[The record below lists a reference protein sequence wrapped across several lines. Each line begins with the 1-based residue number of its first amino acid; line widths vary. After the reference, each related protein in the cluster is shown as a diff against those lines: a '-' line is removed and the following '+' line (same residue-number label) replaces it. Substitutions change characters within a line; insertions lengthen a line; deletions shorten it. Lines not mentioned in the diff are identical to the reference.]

1 MKRPILITTGALGG
15 LGAVLAITPPQ
26 FTQNASVDLGTGGST
41 PIQSSEPVAS
51 NSPKAPTTPSPSS
64 TTLKSSKPTSATS
77 TEATSTKSSQSQAP
91 SNSNS
96 TSAKQTQ
103 SSASTQTQSS
113 APSQSPTPTPSKSEA
128 PQTTGG
134 NSGTFT
140 GGTYD
145 ANRYGRVT
153 VSITVKNGQ
162 ITQSSGTQSPS
173 SWSQNVIPTLDSW
186 IPQGKITI
194 SQIMS
199 YSASDLPCAIANSC
213 RSRAS
218 YTATAYWS
226 SVQSALKKA
235 GY

>member
-1 MKRPILITTGALGG
+1 MKRTVLITTGALGG

-26 FTQNASVDLGTGGST
+26 FTQNAAVDLGSTGST
-41 PIQSSEPVAS
+41 PTQSSEPVAS
-51 NSPKAPTTPSPSS
+51 TPPSASASAQTTKKSQATSKSSAKATPS
-64 TTLKSSKPTSATS
+64 KTSQPQAT
-77 TEATSTKSSQSQAP
+77 
-91 SNSNS
+91 SNSN
-96 TSAKQTQ
+96 AQTQ
-103 SSASTQTQSS
+103 SPTPTQT
-113 APSQSPTPTPSKSEA
+113 PTPTPSKSEA
-128 PQTTGG
+128 PQTSSS

-145 ANRYGRVT
+145 ANRYGRVSVT
-153 VSITVKNGQ
+153 ITVKNGQ
-162 ITQSSGTQSPS
+162 ITQSNGSQSPS
-173 SWSQNVIPTLDSW
+173 SWSQNVIPTLDNW

-199 YSASDLPCAIANSC
+199 YSASDLPCSIANSC

-218 YTATAYWS
+218 YTANAYWS

>member
-1 MKRPILITTGALGG
+1 MKRTVLITTGALGG
-15 LGAVLAITPPQ
+15 LGAVLAVTPPQ
-26 FTQNASVDLGTGGST
+26 FTQNAAVDLGSTGST
-41 PIQSSEPVAS
+41 PTQSSEPVAS
-51 NSPKAPTTPSPSS
+51 TSPSASASASASAQTTKKPQTKSQSSAKATPSK
-64 TTLKSSKPTSATS
+64 T
-77 TEATSTKSSQSQAP
+77 SQSQAQ

-96 TSAKQTQ
+96 STQ
-103 SSASTQTQSS
+103 SQTPTSS
-113 APSQSPTPTPSKSEA
+113 PTPTPTPSKSEA
-128 PQTTGG
+128 PQTSSG

-145 ANRYGRVT
+145 ANRYGRVSVT
-153 VSITVKNGQ
+153 ITVKNGQ
-162 ITQSSGTQSPS
+162 ITQSNGSQSPS

-199 YSASDLPCAIANSC
+199 YSASELPCSIANSC

-218 YTATAYWS
+218 YTANAYWS

>member
-1 MKRPILITTGALGG
+1 MKRTVLITTGALGG
-15 LGAVLAITPPQ
+15 LGAVLAVTPPQ
-26 FTQNASVDLGTGGST
+26 FTQNAAVDLGSTGST
-41 PIQSSEPVAS
+41 PTQSSEPVAS
-51 NSPKAPTTPSPSS
+51 TSPSASASASASAQTTKKPQTKSQSSAKATPS
-64 TTLKSSKPTSATS
+64 KTSQPQAT
-77 TEATSTKSSQSQAP
+77 
-91 SNSNS
+91 SNSN
-96 TSAKQTQ
+96 AQTQ
-103 SSASTQTQSS
+103 SPTPTQT
-113 APSQSPTPTPSKSEA
+113 PTPTPSKSEA
-128 PQTTGG
+128 PQTSSG

-145 ANRYGRVT
+145 ANRYGRVSVT
-153 VSITVKNGQ
+153 ITVKNGQ
-162 ITQSSGTQSPS
+162 ITQSNGSQSPS

-199 YSASDLPCAIANSC
+199 YSASELPCSIANSC

-218 YTATAYWS
+218 YTANAYWS

>member
-1 MKRPILITTGALGG
+1 MKRPVLITTGALGG

-26 FTQNASVDLGTGGST
+26 FTQSASVDLGTSGST
-41 PIQSSEPVAS
+41 PVPTNQSVATNTPAPS
-51 NSPKAPTTPSPSS
+51 SSTTTKKNSKPSS
-64 TTLKSSKPTSATS
+64 TTS
-77 TEATSTKSSQSQAP
+77 TKASPTKSSQTQAT
-91 SNSNS
+91 SNSNNNS
-96 TSAKQTQ
+96 TN
-103 SSASTQTQSS
+103 QTQSS
-113 APSQSPTPTPSKSEA
+113 APSQTPTPTPSKSEA
-128 PQTTGG
+128 PQTSNG
-134 NSGTFT
+134 NSGNFT

-145 ANRYGRVT
+145 ASRYGRVT
-153 VSITVKNGQ
+153 VSITIKNGQ

-194 SQIMS
+194 SQILS

>member
-1 MKRPILITTGALGG
+1 MKRTVLITTGALGG
-15 LGAVLAITPPQ
+15 LGAVLAVTPPQ
-26 FTQNASVDLGTGGST
+26 FTQNAAVDLGSTGST
-41 PIQSSEPVAS
+41 PTQSSKPVAS
-51 NSPKAPTTPSPSS
+51 TSPSS
-64 TTLKSSKPTSATS
+64 SASAQTTKKSQTTSKSSAKATPS
-77 TEATSTKSSQSQAP
+77 KTSQSQAQ

-96 TSAKQTQ
+96 STQ
-103 SSASTQTQSS
+103 SQTPTSS
-113 APSQSPTPTPSKSEA
+113 PTPTPTPSKSEA
-128 PQTTGG
+128 PQTSSG

-145 ANRYGRVT
+145 ANRYGRVSVT
-153 VSITVKNGQ
+153 ITVKNGQ
-162 ITQSSGTQSPS
+162 ITQSNGSQSPS

-199 YSASDLPCAIANSC
+199 YSASELPCSIANSC

-218 YTATAYWS
+218 YTANAYWS

>member
-1 MKRPILITTGALGG
+1 MKRTVLITTGALGG
-15 LGAVLAITPPQ
+15 LGAVLAVTPPQ
-26 FTQNASVDLGTGGST
+26 FTQNAAVDLGSTGST
-41 PIQSSEPVAS
+41 PTQSSEPVAS
-51 NSPKAPTTPSPSS
+51 TSPSASASASASAQTTKKPQPKSQSSAKATPSK
-64 TTLKSSKPTSATS
+64 T
-77 TEATSTKSSQSQAP
+77 SQSQAQ

-96 TSAKQTQ
+96 STQ
-103 SSASTQTQSS
+103 SQTPTSS
-113 APSQSPTPTPSKSEA
+113 PTPTPTPSKSEA
-128 PQTTGG
+128 PQTSSG

-145 ANRYGRVT
+145 ANRYGRVSVT
-153 VSITVKNGQ
+153 ITVKNGQ
-162 ITQSSGTQSPS
+162 ITQSNGSQSPS
-173 SWSQNVIPTLDSW
+173 SWSQYVIPTLDNW

-199 YSASDLPCAIANSC
+199 YSASDLPCAVANSC

-218 YTATAYWS
+218 YTATAYWN

>member
-1 MKRPILITTGALGG
+1 MKRTVLITTGALGG
-15 LGAVLAITPPQ
+15 LGAVLAVTPPQ
-26 FTQNASVDLGTGGST
+26 FTQNAAVDLGSTGST
-41 PIQSSEPVAS
+41 PTQSSEPVAS
-51 NSPKAPTTPSPSS
+51 TSPSASASAQTTKKSQTTSQSSAKATPS
-64 TTLKSSKPTSATS
+64 KTSQPQAT
-77 TEATSTKSSQSQAP
+77 
-91 SNSNS
+91 SNSN
-96 TSAKQTQ
+96 AQTQ
-103 SSASTQTQSS
+103 SPTPTQT
-113 APSQSPTPTPSKSEA
+113 PTPTPSKSEA
-128 PQTTGG
+128 PQTSSG

-145 ANRYGRVT
+145 ANRYGRVSVT
-153 VSITVKNGQ
+153 ITVKNGQ
-162 ITQSSGTQSPS
+162 ITQSNGSQSPS

-199 YSASDLPCAIANSC
+199 YSASELPCSIANSC

-218 YTATAYWS
+218 YTANAYWS

>member
-1 MKRPILITTGALGG
+1 MKRTVLITTGALGG
-15 LGAVLAITPPQ
+15 LGAVLAVTPPQ
-26 FTQNASVDLGTGGST
+26 FTQNAAVDLGSTGST
-41 PIQSSEPVAS
+41 PTQSSEPVAS
-51 NSPKAPTTPSPSS
+51 TSPS
-64 TTLKSSKPTSATS
+64 A
-77 TEATSTKSSQSQAP
+77 
-91 SNSNS
+91 
-96 TSAKQTQ
+96 
-103 SSASTQTQSS
+103 SASTQTTKKPQTKSQSS
-113 APSQSPTPTPSKSEA
+113 AKATPSKTSQPQATSNSNAQTQSPTPTQTPTPTPSKSEA
-128 PQTTGG
+128 PQTSSG

-145 ANRYGRVT
+145 ANRYGRVSVT
-153 VSITVKNGQ
+153 ITVKNGQ
-162 ITQSSGTQSPS
+162 ITQSNGSQSPS

-199 YSASDLPCAIANSC
+199 YSASELPCSIANSC

-218 YTATAYWS
+218 YTANAYWS

>member
-1 MKRPILITTGALGG
+1 MKRTVLITTGALGG
-15 LGAVLAITPPQ
+15 LGAVLAVTPPQ
-26 FTQNASVDLGTGGST
+26 FTQNAAVDLGSTGST
-41 PIQSSEPVAS
+41 PTQSSEPVAS
-51 NSPKAPTTPSPSS
+51 TSPSS
-64 TTLKSSKPTSATS
+64 SASAQTTKKSQTTSKSSAKATPS
-77 TEATSTKSSQSQAP
+77 KTSQSQAQ

-96 TSAKQTQ
+96 STQ
-103 SSASTQTQSS
+103 SQTPTSS
-113 APSQSPTPTPSKSEA
+113 PTPTPTPSKSEA
-128 PQTTGG
+128 PQTSSG

-145 ANRYGRVT
+145 ANRYGRVSVT
-153 VSITVKNGQ
+153 ITVKNGQ
-162 ITQSSGTQSPS
+162 ITQSNGSQSPS
-173 SWSQNVIPTLDSW
+173 SWSQNVIPTLDNW

-199 YSASDLPCAIANSC
+199 YSASDLPCSIANSC

-218 YTATAYWS
+218 YTANAYWS

>member
-1 MKRPILITTGALGG
+1 MKRTVLITTGALGG
-15 LGAVLAITPPQ
+15 LGAVLAVTPPQ
-26 FTQNASVDLGTGGST
+26 FTQNAAVDLGSTGST
-41 PIQSSEPVAS
+41 PTQSSEPIAS
-51 NSPKAPTTPSPSS
+51 TSPS
-64 TTLKSSKPTSATS
+64 A
-77 TEATSTKSSQSQAP
+77 
-91 SNSNS
+91 
-96 TSAKQTQ
+96 
-103 SSASTQTQSS
+103 SASTQTTKKPQTTSQSS
-113 APSQSPTPTPSKSEA
+113 AKATPSKTSQPQATSNSNAQTQSPTPTQTPTPTPSKSEA
-128 PQTTGG
+128 PQTSSG

-145 ANRYGRVT
+145 ANRYGRVSVT
-153 VSITVKNGQ
+153 ITVKNGQ
-162 ITQSSGTQSPS
+162 ITQSNGSQSPS
-173 SWSQNVIPTLDSW
+173 SWSQNVIPTLDNW

-199 YSASDLPCAIANSC
+199 YSASDLPCAVANSC

>member
-1 MKRPILITTGALGG
+1 MKRTVLITTGALGG
-15 LGAVLAITPPQ
+15 LGAVLAVTPPQ
-26 FTQNASVDLGTGGST
+26 FTQNAAVDLGSTGST
-41 PIQSSEPVAS
+41 PTQSSEPVAS
-51 NSPKAPTTPSPSS
+51 TSPSASASAQTTKKSQTTFQSSAKATPS
-64 TTLKSSKPTSATS
+64 KTSQPQAT
-77 TEATSTKSSQSQAP
+77 
-91 SNSNS
+91 SNSN
-96 TSAKQTQ
+96 AQ
-103 SSASTQTQSS
+103 SQSPSPTQT
-113 APSQSPTPTPSKSEA
+113 PTPTPSKSEA
-128 PQTTGG
+128 PQTSSG

-145 ANRYGRVT
+145 ANRYGRVSVT
-153 VSITVKNGQ
+153 ITVKNGQ
-162 ITQSSGTQSPS
+162 ITQSNGSQSPS
-173 SWSQNVIPTLDSW
+173 SWSQNVIPTLDNW

-199 YSASDLPCAIANSC
+199 YSASDLPCAVANSC

>member
-1 MKRPILITTGALGG
+1 MKRTVLITTGALGG
-15 LGAVLAITPPQ
+15 LGAVLAVTPPQ
-26 FTQNASVDLGTGGST
+26 FTQNAAVDLGSTGST
-41 PIQSSEPVAS
+41 PTQSSEPVAS
-51 NSPKAPTTPSPSS
+51 TSPSASASASASAQTTKKPQTKSQSSAKATPSK
-64 TTLKSSKPTSATS
+64 T
-77 TEATSTKSSQSQAP
+77 SQSQAQ

-96 TSAKQTQ
+96 STQ
-103 SSASTQTQSS
+103 SQTPTSS
-113 APSQSPTPTPSKSEA
+113 PTPTPTPSKSEA
-128 PQTTGG
+128 PQTSSG

-145 ANRYGRVT
+145 ANRYGRVSVT
-153 VSITVKNGQ
+153 ITVKNGQ
-162 ITQSSGTQSPS
+162 ITQSNGSQSPS
-173 SWSQNVIPTLDSW
+173 SWSQNVIPTLDNW

-199 YSASDLPCAIANSC
+199 YSASDLPCAVANSC

>member
-1 MKRPILITTGALGG
+1 MKRTVLITTGALGG
-15 LGAVLAITPPQ
+15 LGAVLAVTPPQ
-26 FTQNASVDLGTGGST
+26 FTQNAAVDLGSTGST
-41 PIQSSEPVAS
+41 PTQSNEPIASTSPSASASAQTTKKSQTTFQSSA
-51 NSPKAPTTPSPSS
+51 KATPS
-64 TTLKSSKPTSATS
+64 KTSQPQAT
-77 TEATSTKSSQSQAP
+77 
-91 SNSNS
+91 SNSN
-96 TSAKQTQ
+96 AQ
-103 SSASTQTQSS
+103 SQSPSPTQT
-113 APSQSPTPTPSKSEA
+113 PTPTPSKSEA
-128 PQTTGG
+128 PQTSSG

-145 ANRYGRVT
+145 ANRYGRVSVT
-153 VSITVKNGQ
+153 ITVKNGQ
-162 ITQSSGTQSPS
+162 ITQSNGSQSPS
-173 SWSQNVIPTLDSW
+173 SWSQNVIPTLDNW

-199 YSASDLPCAIANSC
+199 YSASDLPCAVANSC

>member
-1 MKRPILITTGALGG
+1 MKRTVLITTGALGG
-15 LGAVLAITPPQ
+15 LGAVLAVTPPQ
-26 FTQNASVDLGTGGST
+26 FTQNAAVDLGSTGST
-41 PIQSSEPVAS
+41 PTQSSKPVAS
-51 NSPKAPTTPSPSS
+51 TSPSS
-64 TTLKSSKPTSATS
+64 SASAQTTKKSQTTSKSSAKATPS
-77 TEATSTKSSQSQAP
+77 KTSQSQAQ

-96 TSAKQTQ
+96 STQ
-103 SSASTQTQSS
+103 SQTPTSS
-113 APSQSPTPTPSKSEA
+113 PTPTPTPSKSEA
-128 PQTTGG
+128 PQTSSG

-145 ANRYGRVT
+145 ANRYGRVSVT
-153 VSITVKNGQ
+153 ITVKNGQ
-162 ITQSSGTQSPS
+162 ITQSNGSQSPS
-173 SWSQNVIPTLDSW
+173 SWSQNVIPTLDNW

-199 YSASDLPCAIANSC
+199 YSASDLPCAVANSC

-218 YTATAYWS
+218 YTATAYWN

>member
-26 FTQNASVDLGTGGST
+26 FTQNASVDLGTSGST
-41 PIQSSEPVAS
+41 PIPSNQSVAT
-51 NSPKAPTTPSPSS
+51 NSQAPSASATT
-64 TTLKSSKPTSATS
+64 KKNSKPTAASSKKATPS
-77 TEATSTKSSQSQAP
+77 KSSQSQTQSNA
-91 SNSNS
+91 NSNS
-96 TSAKQTQ
+96 T
-103 SSASTQTQSS
+103 TQTQSS
-113 APSQSPTPTPSKSEA
+113 APSQTPTPTPSKSEA
-128 PQTTGG
+128 PQTSSG

-145 ANRYGRVT
+145 ASRYGRVT

-173 SWSQNVIPTLDSW
+173 SWSQNVIPTLDGW

>member
-1 MKRPILITTGALGG
+1 MKRPVLITTGALGG

-26 FTQNASVDLGTGGST
+26 FTQNASVDLGTSGST

-51 NSPKAPTTPSPSS
+51 HSSSPSATAS
-64 TTLKSSKPTSATS
+64 PSATTVKNSKPTSASS
-77 TEATSTKSSQSQAP
+77 TKATPSKSSQSQTQ

-96 TSAKQTQ
+96 NTT
-103 SSASTQTQSS
+103 TQTQSS
-113 APSQSPTPTPSKSEA
+113 APSQTPTPTPSKTEA
-128 PQTTGG
+128 PQTSSG

-145 ANRYGRVT
+145 ASRYGRVT

-162 ITQSSGTQSPS
+162 ITQSSCTQSPS

>member
-26 FTQNASVDLGTGGST
+26 FTQNASVDLGTSGST
-41 PIQSSEPVAS
+41 PIPSNQSVAT
-51 NSPKAPTTPSPSS
+51 NSPAPSASATT
-64 TTLKSSKPTSATS
+64 KKNSKPTAASSKKATPS
-77 TEATSTKSSQSQAP
+77 KSSQSQTQSNA
-91 SNSNS
+91 NSNS
-96 TSAKQTQ
+96 T
-103 SSASTQTQSS
+103 TQTQSS
-113 APSQSPTPTPSKSEA
+113 APSQTPTPTPSKSEA
-128 PQTTGG
+128 PQTSSG

-145 ANRYGRVT
+145 ASRYGRVT

-173 SWSQNVIPTLDSW
+173 SWSQNVIPTLDGW

>member
-1 MKRPILITTGALGG
+1 MKRTVLITTGALGG
-15 LGAVLAITPPQ
+15 LGAVLAVTPPQ
-26 FTQNASVDLGTGGST
+26 FTQNAAVDLGSTGST
-41 PIQSSEPVAS
+41 PTQSSEPVAS
-51 NSPKAPTTPSPSS
+51 TSPSASASASASAQTTKKPQTKSQSSAKATPSK
-64 TTLKSSKPTSATS
+64 T
-77 TEATSTKSSQSQAP
+77 SQSQAQ

-96 TSAKQTQ
+96 STQ
-103 SSASTQTQSS
+103 SQTPTSS
-113 APSQSPTPTPSKSEA
+113 PTPTPTPSKSEA
-128 PQTTGG
+128 PQTSSG

-145 ANRYGRVT
+145 ANRYGRVSVT
-153 VSITVKNGQ
+153 ITVKNGQ
-162 ITQSSGTQSPS
+162 ITQSNGSQSPS
-173 SWSQNVIPTLDSW
+173 SWSQNVIPTLDNW

-199 YSASDLPCAIANSC
+199 YSASDLPCAVANSC

-218 YTATAYWS
+218 YTATAYWN

>member
-1 MKRPILITTGALGG
+1 MKRTVLITTGALGG
-15 LGAVLAITPPQ
+15 LGAVLAVTPPQ
-26 FTQNASVDLGTGGST
+26 FTQNAAVDLGSTGST
-41 PIQSSEPVAS
+41 PTQSSEPVAS
-51 NSPKAPTTPSPSS
+51 TSPSASASAQTTKKSQTTSKSSAKATPS
-64 TTLKSSKPTSATS
+64 KTSQPQAT
-77 TEATSTKSSQSQAP
+77 
-91 SNSNS
+91 SNSN
-96 TSAKQTQ
+96 AQ
-103 SSASTQTQSS
+103 SQSPSPTQT
-113 APSQSPTPTPSKSEA
+113 PTPTPSKSEA
-128 PQTTGG
+128 PQTSSG

-145 ANRYGRVT
+145 ANRYGRVSVT
-153 VSITVKNGQ
+153 ITVKNGQ
-162 ITQSSGTQSPS
+162 ITQSNGSQSPS
-173 SWSQNVIPTLDSW
+173 SWSQNVIPTLDNW

-199 YSASDLPCAIANSC
+199 YSASDLPCAVANSC